1 MRIND
6 ASQRCGS
13 SLQAKSILV
22 LIFLLPVSTL
32 PAEEPPAPSETS
44 LLQSIMQRMDALE
57 EENRQM
63 VEELHQL
70 RRQLEAKQASAV
82 ADPMQDRVAVTEN
95 RVEEQA
101 QTKVEASQKFPIT
114 LTGRLLFNAFAN
126 TGRLQPLPNS
136 TYPSF
141 IDTANTTGATVR
153 QTMLGFDFRG
163 PTLPGDGKINAHI
176 MLDFYSGIPSEQLD
190 WLRIRTSDISAD
202 WQHRS
207 FSFALDKPLIS
218 PRQPNS
224 LAEVS
229 IPPLANAGNFWL
241 WLPQIRYEERFK
253 FGANAGLSVQAA
265 LIQTDE
271 TYNYTPADY
280 GSSLE
285 KTRPA
290 VEGRVAFWKKWNDN
304 RRLELGSGFHE
315 STSHVAQRSVD
326 SRVASIDWLAAP
338 FSKLAISGIFF
349 HGQNFGG
356 LGALSTG
363 YSILQDGA
371 VIPVHGNGGWIQF
384 STPVTSHLTFNL
396 FSGFQANRARDLS
409 TGSLIE
415 NLAYAGNLMLRLSPN
430 VIVSLEALQMRS
442 RLQHSDD
449 LIRNRYDLALA
460 YLF

>member
-1 MRIND
+1 MRITT
-6 ASQRCGS
+6 RVKCI
-13 SLQAKSILV
+13 LTLIVLLRVSILA
-22 LIFLLPVSTL
+22 
-32 PAEEPPAPSETS
+32 AEEPTPSETS

-57 EENRQM
+57 KENRQM
-63 VEELHQL
+63 AEELHQL
-70 RRQLEAKQASAV
+70 RQQLEAKQASEV
-82 ADPMQDRVAVTEN
+82 APIEDRVAVTEN

-114 LTGRLLFNAFAN
+114 LTGRLLFNTFAN
-126 TGRLQPLPNS
+126 TGSLQPLPNS

-163 PTLPGDGKINAHI
+163 PTLPGDGKINAHVL
-176 MLDFYSGIPSEQLD
+176 LDFYSGIPSEQLD

-229 IPPLANAGNFWL
+229 IPPLANAGNLWL
-241 WLPQIRYEERFK
+241 WLPQVRYEERFK
-253 FGANAGLSVQAA
+253 FGANAGLSAQAA
-265 LIQTDE
+265 LLQTDE

-280 GSSLE
+280 SSSLE

-290 VEGRVAFWKKWNDN
+290 LEGRVAFWKKWNDSQ
-304 RRLELGSGFHE
+304 RLELGSGFHE
-315 STSHVAQRSVD
+315 STSHVAQRSVA
-326 SRVASIDWLAAP
+326 SRLVSIDWLAAP
-338 FSKLAISGIFF
+338 ISKLEISGTFF

-356 LGALSTG
+356 LGSLSTG
-363 YSILQDGA
+363 YSILENGE
-371 VIPVHGNGGWIQF
+371 VIPVHGNGGWTQL
-384 STPVTSHLTFNL
+384 STPVTSRLTFNL
-396 FSGFQANRARDLS
+396 FGGFQRNRSSDLS
-409 TGSLIE
+409 TGNVIE
-415 NLAYAGNLMLRLSPN
+415 NLSYAGNLMFRLCPN

-449 LIRNRYDLALA
+449 LIRNRYDLAFA